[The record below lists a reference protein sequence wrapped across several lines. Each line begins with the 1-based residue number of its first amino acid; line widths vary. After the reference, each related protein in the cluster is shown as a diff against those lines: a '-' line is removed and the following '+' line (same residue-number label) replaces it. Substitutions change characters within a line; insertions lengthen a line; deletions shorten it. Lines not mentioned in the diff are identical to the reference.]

1 MKEFK
6 SLEEIYNKS
15 FELAKIATSKIN
27 NSKNAILFARKN
39 FSKDD
44 LNSFYI
50 IGNLSKEQESL
61 LKSKTKIIKISVDSL
76 MKNIIKHPEIEF
88 NDYHKIDDIIIKPDK
103 IRLSKSNNNS
113 ILLLKKE
120 NKYYQV
126 VIKTT
131 IDKNENYLTSFRM
144 LSEEEFNKQ

>member
-1 MKEFK
+1 MKEFNSFK
-6 SLEEIYNKS
+6 EIYDKS
-15 FELAKIATSKIN
+15 FELVKIATSKIN
-27 NSKNAILFARKN
+27 NSKDAIIFARKN
-39 FSKDD
+39 FNKDI

-50 IGNLSKEQESL
+50 IGNLSTEQESL
-61 LKSKTKIIKISVDSL
+61 LKSKTKIIKFSVDSL
-76 MKNIIKHPEIEF
+76 IKNIIKHPEIEF
-88 NDYHKIDDIIIKPDK
+88 TDYYKINDIVIKPDK

-120 NKYYQV
+120 NKYYQI

-144 LSEEEFNKQ
+144 LSEKEFNKH

>member
-1 MKEFK
+1 M
-6 SLEEIYNKS
+6 
-15 FELAKIATSKIN
+15 
-27 NSKNAILFARKN
+27 
-39 FSKDD
+39 
-44 LNSFYI
+44 
-50 IGNLSKEQESL
+50 
-61 LKSKTKIIKISVDSL
+61 LKSSTNIIKFSVDSL
-76 MKNIIKHPEIEF
+76 VKNIIKHSEIEF
-88 NDYHKIDDIIIKPDK
+88 NDYYKINDIIIKPDK

>member
-1 MKEFK
+1 MKEFGNFQ
-6 SLEEIYNKS
+6 EFYNKS
-15 FELAKIATSKIN
+15 FELAKITKNKID
-27 NSKNAILFARKN
+27 NSKDAIIYARKN
-39 FSKDD
+39 ISRYD
-44 LNSFYI
+44 LNSYYI
-50 IGNLSKEQESL
+50 IGNLSDEQLNL
-61 LKSKTKIIKISVDSL
+61 LKSNTKIIKFSVDSL
-76 MKNIIKHPEIEF
+76 VKNIIKHPEIDF
-88 NDYHKIDDIIIKPDK
+88 NDYYKINDIIINPDK

-144 LSEEEFNKQ
+144 LSEEEFNRQ

>member
-1 MKEFK
+1 MKEYKDFK
-6 SLEEIYNKS
+6 DFYYKS
-15 FELAKIATSKIN
+15 FELAKIATNKIN
-27 NSKNAILFARKN
+27 NSKGAIIFARNHFKR
-39 FSKDD
+39 SD

-50 IGNLSKEQESL
+50 IGNLSVEQENL
-61 LKSKTKIIKISVDSL
+61 LKSNTRIIKFSVDSL
-76 MKNIIKHPEIEF
+76 VKNIIKHPEIEF
-88 NDYHKIDDIIIKPDK
+88 QDYYKINDIITKPDK

-113 ILLLKKE
+113 ILLMKKE

-131 IDKNENYLTSFRM
+131 IDKKENYLTSFRM

>member
-1 MKEFK
+1 MKEIKDFQEFYNK
-6 SLEEIYNKS
+6 SLELSKV
-15 FELAKIATSKIN
+15 AKNTIN
-27 NSKNAILFARKN
+27 NSKDAILFARKSFN
-39 FSKDD
+39 KDD

-50 IGNLSKEQESL
+50 IGNLSKEQENL
-61 LKSKTKIIKISVDSL
+61 LKSNTNIIKFSVDSL
-76 MKNIIKHPEIEF
+76 VKNIIKHPEIEF
-88 NDYHKIDDIIIKPDK
+88 QDYYKINNIIIKPDK
-103 IRLSKSNNNS
+103 IRLSKSNYNS

>member
-1 MKEFK
+1 MKEYKDFLEFYNK
-6 SLEEIYNKS
+6 SLELS
-15 FELAKIATSKIN
+15 KIAKNTIN
-27 NSKNAILFARKN
+27 NSKGAILYARKSFN
-39 FSKDD
+39 KND

-50 IGNLSKEQESL
+50 IGNLSKEQENL
-61 LKSKTKIIKISVDSL
+61 LKSNTNIIKFSIDSFV
-76 MKNIIKHPEIEF
+76 KNIIKHPEIEF
-88 NDYHKIDDIIIKPDK
+88 QDYYKINDIIIKPDK
-103 IRLSKSNNNS
+103 IRISKSNNNS

-131 IDKNENYLTSFRM
+131 IDKNENYLTSFRR